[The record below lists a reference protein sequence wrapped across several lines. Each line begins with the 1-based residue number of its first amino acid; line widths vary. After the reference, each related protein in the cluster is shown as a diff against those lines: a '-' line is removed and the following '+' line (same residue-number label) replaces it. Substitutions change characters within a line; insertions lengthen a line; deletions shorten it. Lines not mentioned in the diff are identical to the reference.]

1 MGNIVGESFKKY
13 VNEQI
18 DQRQKQQGD
27 IDRSNTQLDYLNA
40 RTSWVKLVSS
50 VDIEKTP
57 LRSIPYAGT
66 ELAKNFVLFNGVT
79 NESTNAFKSG
89 VWPGTGDYNKYAYG
103 VGGTEF
109 GLRPMPGITQAS
121 IKTETRGSLKSA
133 TVNIRANNRQQFDII
148 DLLYLRLGFNILLEW
163 GHSSYYDN
171 KGKFITNNPYSLADA
186 FLTKQFAFED
196 KTTTVNY
203 DTMLQAIN
211 QNRQA
216 SNGNYD
222 AIVGKVVNFNWSFNR
237 DGSYDISIS
246 IKSLGDVIE
255 SLKANILLPG
265 LTTHV
270 DVPATT
276 TVTPAPTDPPSPTP
290 EQVIIGFANSSEIG
304 REFYRA
310 QQKLKAAPVDAFGA
324 AGVTS
329 YSTTT
334 TIDYFKQ
341 NYQGA
346 DSQYYV
352 RFGRFLEFISGQ
364 IIPKVKDQNQA
375 LNLIKID
382 ANVDDNIIY
391 LSSNYQLPADP
402 RICTFFVTFGGG
414 KSAFANGAQEFRI
427 IYNTHFYGKIMNVY
441 FNMAWVLNTIDS
453 LKDDKG
459 KVNLYDIIKA
469 LCDGFNSST
478 GGSSQLEPTVD
489 EETNTLNIRDQIPLP
504 DLKHFLE
511 EQKLPTESVQFD
523 MYGYYGKDTF
533 NADGKKIGSITTAG
547 FIRDF
552 SFQTTVPPNL
562 STMITIGSSANGYV
576 PGQDATALSRMNN
589 GLVDRYKK
597 DFEAVTGSIPQTESI
612 DIDYKEVITTYN
624 QYIGSITAK
633 AGTLPKW
640 DEKAID
646 AYVPTQT
653 QLIEYDQYVS
663 TKKAKET
670 NPTAASPNLGFLP
683 FDLSLT
689 MDGLSGMKI
698 YNKFL
703 IDTTYLPSNYPTSLE
718 FLIKGISHQIQNNIW
733 TTQIESMAI
742 PKNPFGTT
750 PTEGVVEAASKGSSR
765 GVVDTGNPIGGIPQY
780 VTNNNLLDLSKFL
793 YPTTGTVTSK
803 ITVRA
808 PIAGGVKGSDQ
819 HRAMDIGAS
828 KGTPVYSST
837 AGKVVK
843 VGAGGYGP
851 NAVYIQIDKS
861 FYLDPNQA
869 SKNPQYII
877 YGHLDTTLVKVGS
890 VVTAGQQIGTV
901 GDKDSPGKFH
911 LHYQI
916 KNNLGYDS
924 TGLSINTNV
933 NFPTKGS
940 SIVAKQKFITA

>member
-1 MGNIVGESFKKY
+1 MGNIVGESFKEY
-13 VNEQI
+13 VNGQI
-18 DQRQKQQGD
+18 EQRQKQQGD

-57 LRSIPYAGT
+57 LRNIPYKGT
-66 ELAKNFVLFNGVT
+66 DLAKNFVLFNGVT

-89 VWPGTGDYNKYAYG
+89 VWPGTGDYNRYAYG

-109 GLRPMPGITQAS
+109 GLRPMPGLTQAS

-133 TVNIRANNRQQFDII
+133 TVNIKANNRQQFDII

-171 KGKFITNNPYSLADA
+171 AGRFISDNPYSLADA

-203 DTMLQAIN
+203 DTMLQAIA
-211 QNRQA
+211 QNRKA

-270 DVPATT
+270 DVPQKTATT
-276 TVTPAPTDPPSPTP
+276 PENTTPPAPTP
-290 EQVIIGFANSSEIG
+290 EQVIIDFANSSEIG

-310 QQKLKAAPVDAFGA
+310 QQKLKSAPVDTFGS
-324 AGVTS
+324 AGVPS

-334 TIDYFKQ
+334 TIDYIKQ

-346 DSQYYV
+346 DSQYYI

-382 ANVDDNIIY
+382 TDIDSNIIY
-391 LSSNYQLPADP
+391 LSSQYQLPADP
-402 RICTFFVTFGGG
+402 RICTFFVTFDKG
-414 KSAFANGAQEFRI
+414 KSVFANGAQEFRTVW
-427 IYNTHFYGKIMNVY
+427 NTHFYGKIMNVY
-441 FNMAWVLNTIDS
+441 FNMAWILNVIDS

-489 EETNTLNIRDQIPLP
+489 EETNTLTIRDQIPLP
-504 DLKHFLE
+504 DLDHFLE
-511 EQKLPTESVQFD
+511 VQGLPKKSVQFD
-523 MYGYYGKDTF
+523 MYGYYGKDTYDK
-533 NADGKKIGSITTAG
+533 DGKKIGSITTAG

-562 STMITIGSSANGYV
+562 ATMITIGSSANGYV

-597 DFEAVTGSIPQTESI
+597 DFEAITGSTPQTESI
-612 DIDYKEVITTYN
+612 DIDYKEIITTYN

-633 AGTLPKW
+633 SGILPKW

-646 AYVPTQT
+646 AYVPAQT
-653 QLIEYDQYVS
+653 QLIEYDQYTS

-683 FDLSLT
+683 FDLALT
-689 MDGLSGMKI
+689 MDGLSGIKI
-698 YNKFL
+698 YNKFQ

-718 FLIKGISHQIQNNIW
+718 FLVKGVSHQIQNNIW

-750 PTEGVVEAASKGSSR
+750 PTEGTVEAASKGSTR
-765 GVVDTGNPIGGIPQY
+765 GVVDTGNPIGTIPQY

-793 YPTTGTVTSK
+793 YPTTGTITSK
-803 ITVRA
+803 VTVRA

-819 HRAMDIGAS
+819 HRAIDIGAS

-837 AGKVVK
+837 SGKVVK
-843 VGAGGYGP
+843 IGAGGYGP

-861 FYLDPNQA
+861 FYLDPTQA
-869 SKNPQYII
+869 AKNPFYII
-877 YGHLDTTLVKVGS
+877 YGHLDTTTVKLGS

-924 TGLSINTNV
+924 SGLSINTNN
-933 NFPTKGS
+933 NFPSKGS
-940 SIVAKQKFITA
+940 TLTAKQIFITA